1 MTEAF
6 ILDARLEKDAIYI
19 ADLPLCQLRL
29 NNDSR
34 YPWFILIPRINNITE
49 IIDLSPAQQQQL
61 WQESAAL
68 SHWLKANYQ
77 QAKLNIAALGNIV
90 SQLHLHHIVRFE
102 NDDAWPA
109 PVWGKFLPNAYTRQR
124 EVTLKQHFLD
134 TFSLF

>member
-1 MTEAF
+1 MKDGF
-6 ILDARLEKDAIYI
+6 VLDTRLENDAIYI

-34 YPWFILIPRINNITE
+34 YPWFILIPRVNNITE
-49 IIDLSPAQQQQL
+49 IIDLTQAQQQQL

-77 QAKLNIAALGNIV
+77 HAKLNIAALGNVV

-102 NDDAWPA
+102 SDDAWPG
-109 PVWGKFLPNAYTRQR
+109 PVWGKFLPTAYTEERKA
-124 EVTLKQHFLD
+124 TLKQHFLD
-134 TFSLF
+134 TFSLV